1 MITGLRYDAFHS
13 ICKKFNNKDSL
24 KNNDIIYAFLFS
36 LIIVYGTYVL
46 VWNNLLSKQSM
57 RIKLPNKD
65 EKRTIRELAIIAT
78 MFQRSPVNFFSK
90 VFPKILL

>member
-13 ICKKFNNKDSL
+13 ICKKFNDKDSL
-24 KNNDIIYAFLFS
+24 KNNDIIYVFLFS
-36 LIIVYGTYVL
+36 FIIVYGTYVL
-46 VWNNLLSKQSM
+46 VWNNLLSKQST
-57 RIKLPNKD
+57 RIKLPNED

-78 MFQRSPVNFFSK
+78 MLQRSPVNFFSK